1 MSIAKPTTSN
11 SLFAM
16 KSKEE
21 NDSLDTIIK
30 QAAKEPSIS
39 FSRAGDSP
47 VPWIQLLHAL
57 DQQELPGWPL
67 HSPIKVQ
74 MQKCDK
80 CPREFCSS
88 INYRRH
94 IRVHHRLKK
103 LDKDSSKNRELLGE
117 FWDKLS
123 PEEATEAISFKNV
136 TLEEVP
142 GSSIIKA
149 LTTLIRKPG
158 FSPFPHIYLKAGS
171 ALLDIFQARPSR
183 FPISSQELF
192 SILDDASEKTFLS
205 GTAISMQRYIFDGE
219 AGKIG
224 LESKNL
230 VACTSFL
237 VEQKL
242 LKAWHADKDT
252 EALRLQKLLVE
263 EEEAAQR
270 RQTELLERKRQKK
283 LRQKEL
289 KEKDQRHGEKVD
301 VTENIDETLE
311 AVPLVET
318 SSPSATFDSD
328 TASSDMLDH
337 ACLSLESFQLSNM
350 DVSADPESQTGVN
363 FGHVDSVSGP
373 NVERPVVQ
381 GNGSRRAVAQ
391 WQLSPKSQRGVPN
404 GFHGG
409 HSSQTLKHSSTKHH
423 GNHRDARAASSGN
436 RVWSR
441 KPKPEYDG
449 RSLKAGEQKEASEPD
464 QIKNREVLIGS
475 IPVNLGNCCQES
487 NNQAGVHDDCL
498 SEKGQMPKDNS
509 QDKTNKPDLVQ
520 SGTNRSTVK
529 LWRPVSRNGTK
540 GPMPI
545 QNGSKE
551 SDINVVAEK
560 GNSQNPYSENC
571 EGSCVVDGHN
581 VGNGN
586 DSTHPDE
593 TGRLGFSSHAAKDFL
608 AQRWKD
614 AIAADHVELVLFQ
627 DSEPPR
633 CPENQNDREVA
644 ATHPSRFKRSI
655 LGNAE
660 NRLVNGEAFDLP
672 TAGAAKVRRRTKHD
686 KGVKIKYIPKPSAV
700 A

>member
-1 MSIAKPTTSN
+1 MPIAKLKASN
-11 SLFAM
+11 TLDAM
-16 KSKEE
+16 KSEE
-21 NDSLDTIIK
+21 GNDSLDTIIR
-30 QAAKEPSIS
+30 QVAKEPSIS

-74 MQKCDK
+74 LQKCDK

-103 LDKDSSKNRELLGE
+103 LDKDSSKNRELLGA

-123 PEEATEAISFKNV
+123 PEEAKEATSFKNV

-149 LTTLIRKPG
+149 LTTHIRKPG
-158 FSPFPHIYLKAGS
+158 FSSMPHIYLKAGS
-171 ALLDIFQARPSR
+171 ALLDIVQARPSR

-219 AGKIG
+219 AGKVG

-242 LKAWHADKDT
+242 VKAWHADKDA

-270 RQTELLERKRQKK
+270 RQAELMERKRQKK
-283 LRQKEL
+283 LRQKEQ
-289 KEKDQRHGEKVD
+289 KAKDQRHGVQVD
-301 VTENIDETLE
+301 VKENIDETLE
-311 AVPLVET
+311 AEPLVET

-328 TASSDMLDH
+328 TTSSDVQAHDS
-337 ACLSLESFQLSNM
+337 LSLEAFQLSTADEN
-350 DVSADPESQTGVN
+350 VDPESQTE
-363 FGHVDSVSGP
+363 FIHGHTDSVSGP
-373 NVERPVVQ
+373 NVERRMVQ
-381 GNGSRRAVAQ
+381 GSGCRRAVVAR
-391 WQLSPKSQRGVPN
+391 WQVLSKSQRGVPN

-409 HSSQTLKHSSTKHH
+409 QSSQTSKLSSVQNH
-423 GNHRDARAASSGN
+423 GNHRDSRTASSGN
-436 RVWSR
+436 KVWSR
-441 KPKPEYDG
+441 KPKPEYNG
-449 RSLKAGEQKEASEPD
+449 GSLKAGVQKEATEPD
-464 QIKNREVLIGS
+464 QIKNQEVLIGS
-475 IPVNLGNCCQES
+475 ISVNLGNCSQES
-487 NNQAGVHDDCL
+487 DNLAGVDDDCL
-498 SEKGQMPKDNS
+498 LEHQIPKNNAH
-509 QDKTNKPDLVQ
+509 DKTNKPDLVH

-529 LWRPVSRNGTK
+529 LWRPVSRHGTK
-540 GPMPI
+540 GPMAI
-545 QNGSKE
+545 QNGNRASE
-551 SDINVVAEK
+551 IDVVAEK
-560 GNSQNPYSENC
+560 GNSQNPSSENC
-571 EGSCVVDGHN
+571 PRSGVMDGGKD
-581 VGNGN
+581 GNGN
-586 DSTHPDE
+586 GSTHLDE
-593 TGRLGFSSHAAKDFL
+593 TGSLRFSCRAAKDFL
-608 AQRWKD
+608 AQRWKE
-614 AIAADHVELVLFQ
+614 AIAADHVELVLLQ

-633 CPENQNDREVA
+633 CPDNQNDGEVESS
-644 ATHPSRFKRSI
+644 HSLKFKRSI

-660 NRLVNGEAFDLP
+660 NRLVNVEGLEVP
-672 TAGAAKVRRRTKHD
+672 TAGAAKVKYRTKPE
-686 KGVKIKYIPKPSAV
+686 KGLKIKYIPKQSTV
-700 A
+700 T